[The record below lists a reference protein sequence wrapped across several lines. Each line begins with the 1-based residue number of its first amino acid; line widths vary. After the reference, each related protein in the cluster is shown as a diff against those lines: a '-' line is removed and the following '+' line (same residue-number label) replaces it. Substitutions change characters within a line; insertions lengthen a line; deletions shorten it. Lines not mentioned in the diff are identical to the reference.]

1 MFHALKNVKQKKN
14 KERNS
19 NLNTLV
25 LEQTEHGE
33 VPVDVYQKLASDRIL
48 FLAEYLDDTLASD
61 IVATLLLKDHEDSE
75 KKITLFINSHGGDI
89 RNSFMIYD
97 VMTMIHAPIE
107 TVCIGAAM
115 DEAIVLLAGGT
126 PGMRLATPHAI
137 ISATQLVHS
146 FHMHTDL
153 PGAQALFEQE
163 KLDNQRLMEIL
174 AKTTKKTLAQVKKDF
189 DRRVFFNA
197 KTALKY
203 GFIDKIVTFNK

>member
-1 MFHALKNVKQKKN
+1 LI
-14 KERNS
+14 
-19 NLNTLV
+19 LNTLV

-33 VPVDVYQKLASDRIL
+33 VPVDVYQKLSGDRIL
-48 FLAEYLDDTLASD
+48 FLTDYLDDNLASD
-61 IVATLLLKDHEDSE
+61 IVATLFLKDHEDSE
-75 KKITLFINSHGGDI
+75 SKITLFINTHGGDI
-89 RNSFMIYD
+89 RNSLMIYD

-115 DEAIVLLAGGT
+115 DEAVVLLAGGT
-126 PGMRLATPHAI
+126 PGMRSATPHAV

-153 PGAQALFEQE
+153 PGARAVFEQE

-174 AKTTKKTLAQVKKDF
+174 AKTTKKTVAQVKKDF

-197 KTALKY
+197 KSAMKY

>member
-1 MFHALKNVKQKKN
+1 M
-14 KERNS
+14 
-19 NLNTLV
+19 NTLV

-48 FLAEYLDDTLASD
+48 FLTEYLDDTLASD

-97 VMTMIHAPIE
+97 VMSMIHAPIE

-174 AKTTKKTLAQVKKDF
+174 AKTTKKTLAQVRKDF

-203 GFIDKIVTFNK
+203 GFIDKVVTFNK

>member
-1 MFHALKNVKQKKN
+1 M
-14 KERNS
+14 
-19 NLNTLV
+19 NTLV

-33 VPVDVYQKLASDRIL
+33 VPIDVYQKLSSDRIL
-48 FLAEYLDDTLASD
+48 FLTDYLDDNLASD
-61 IVATLLLKDHEDSE
+61 IIATLLLKDHEDSE

-97 VMTMIHAPIE
+97 VMSMVHAPIE

-115 DEAIVLLAGGT
+115 DEAVILLAGGT
-126 PGMRLATPHAI
+126 PGMRFATPHAI
-137 ISATQLVHS
+137 ISATQLIHS
-146 FHMHTDL
+146 FHMRTDL

-163 KLDNQRLMEIL
+163 KLDNQRLLETL

-197 KTALKY
+197 KTAMKY
-203 GFIDKIVTFNK
+203 GFVDKIVTFNK

>member
-1 MFHALKNVKQKKN
+1 MRRRARSRRKTKK
-14 KERNS
+14 EVLT
-19 NLNTLV
+19 LNTLV

-33 VPVDVYQKLASDRIL
+33 MPVDVYQKLASDRLL
-48 FLAEYLDDTLASD
+48 FLTEYLDDQLASD
-61 IVATLLLKDHEDSE
+61 IVATLFLKDHEDPE

-89 RNSFMIYD
+89 RNAFMIYD
-97 VMTMIHAPIE
+97 VMTMVQAPIE

-115 DEAIVLLAGGT
+115 DEAVVLLAGGT

-163 KLDNQRLMEIL
+163 KLDNQRLMDIL
-174 AKTTKKTLAQVKKDF
+174 SKTTKKTLTQVKKDF

-197 KTALKY
+197 KSAMKY

>member
-1 MFHALKNVKQKKN
+1 M
-14 KERNS
+14 
-19 NLNTLV
+19 NTLV
-25 LEQTEHGE
+25 LEQTEQGDI
-33 VPVDVYQKLASDRIL
+33 PVDVYQKMASDRIL
-48 FLAEYLDDTLASD
+48 FLAESLDDTLSSD
-61 IVATLLLKDHEDSE
+61 IVATLLLKDHEDPE

-89 RNSFMIYD
+89 RNAFMIYD
-97 VMTMIHAPIE
+97 VMKMISAPIE

-115 DEAIVLLAGGT
+115 DESLVILAGGT

-137 ISATQLVHS
+137 ISATQLVHG

-153 PGAQALFEQE
+153 SGAQAVFEQE

-174 AKTTKKTLAQVKKDF
+174 AKTSKKSLSQVKKDF

-197 KTALKY
+197 KSAMKY

>member
-1 MFHALKNVKQKKN
+1 M
-14 KERNS
+14 
-19 NLNTLV
+19 NTLV
-25 LEQTEHGE
+25 LEQTEFGE

-48 FLAEYLDDTLASD
+48 FLTESLDDTLASD

-89 RNSFMIYD
+89 RNALMIYD
-97 VMTMIHAPIE
+97 VMEMIHAPIE

-137 ISATQLVHS
+137 ISATQLIHS

-163 KLDNQRLMEIL
+163 RLDNQRLMEII
-174 AKTTKKTLAQVKKDF
+174 AKTTKKSLAQVKKDF

-197 KTALKY
+197 KGAMKY

>member
-1 MFHALKNVKQKKN
+1 LI
-14 KERNS
+14 
-19 NLNTLV
+19 LNTLV

-33 VPVDVYQKLASDRIL
+33 VPVDVYQKLSGDRIL
-48 FLAEYLDDTLASD
+48 FLTDFLDDNLASD

-75 KKITLFINSHGGDI
+75 SKITLFINTHGGDI
-89 RNSFMIYD
+89 RNSLMIYD
-97 VMTMIHAPIE
+97 VMDMIHAPIE

-115 DEAIVLLAGGT
+115 DEAVILLAGGT
-126 PGMRLATPHAI
+126 PGMRFATPHAV

-153 PGAQALFEQE
+153 PGAKSVFEQE

-174 AKTTKKTLAQVKKDF
+174 AKTTKKTIAQIKKDF

-197 KTALKY
+197 KSAMKY
-203 GFIDKIVTFNK
+203 GFIDKIVSFNK

>member
-1 MFHALKNVKQKKN
+1 M
-14 KERNS
+14 
-19 NLNTLV
+19 NTLV

-33 VPVDVYQKLASDRIL
+33 IPVDVYQKLSSDRIL
-48 FLAEYLDDTLASD
+48 FITDALDDRLASD
-61 IVATLLLKDHEDSE
+61 IVATLFLKDHEDSD

-89 RNSFMIYD
+89 RNAFMIYD
-97 VMTMIHAPIE
+97 VMTMVQAPIE

-115 DEAIVLLAGGT
+115 DEALVLLAGGT
-126 PGMRLATPHAI
+126 AGMRLATPHAI

-153 PGAQALFEQE
+153 PGARAIFEQE
-163 KLDNQRLMEIL
+163 KQDNQRLMEIL
-174 AKTTKKTLAQVKKDF
+174 SKASKKPIAQVKKDF

-197 KTALKY
+197 KSAQKY

>member
-1 MFHALKNVKQKKN
+1 M
-14 KERNS
+14 
-19 NLNTLV
+19 NTLV

-33 VPVDVYQKLASDRIL
+33 VPVDVYQKLAGDRIL
-48 FLAEYLDDTLASD
+48 FLTEYLDDTLASD

-75 KKITLFINSHGGDI
+75 SKITLFINAHGGDI

-115 DEAIVLLAGGT
+115 DEAVILLSGGT
-126 PGMRLATPHAI
+126 PGMRFATPHAV
-137 ISATQLVHS
+137 ISATQLFGS

-153 PGAQALFEQE
+153 PGAKALFEQE
-163 KLDNQRLMEIL
+163 RLDNQRLMEIL
-174 AKTTKKTLAQVKKDF
+174 AKNTKKTLAQVKKDF

-197 KTALKY
+197 KNAMKY
-203 GFIDKIVTFNK
+203 GFIDKIVAFNK

>member
-1 MFHALKNVKQKKN
+1 
-14 KERNS
+14 
-19 NLNTLV
+19 LNTLV

-33 VPVDVYQKLASDRIL
+33 VPVDVYQKLSSDRIL
-48 FLAEYLDDTLASD
+48 FLANYLDDDLASD

-89 RNSFMIYD
+89 RNALMIYD
-97 VMTMIHAPIE
+97 VMEMIHAPIE

-115 DEAIVLLAGGT
+115 DEAVILLAGGT
-126 PGMRLATPHAI
+126 PGMRLATPHAV
-137 ISATQLVHS
+137 ISATQLVGS

-174 AKTTKKTLAQVKKDF
+174 SKTTKKPIGQVKKDF

-197 KTALKY
+197 KNALKY
-203 GFIDKIVTFNK
+203 GFIDQIVTFNK

>member
-1 MFHALKNVKQKKN
+1 M
-14 KERNS
+14 
-19 NLNTLV
+19 NTLV

-33 VPVDVYQKLASDRIL
+33 VPVDVYQKLSSDRIL
-48 FLAEYLDDTLASD
+48 FLANYLDDDLASD

-89 RNSFMIYD
+89 RNALMIYD
-97 VMTMIHAPIE
+97 VMTMINAPIE

-115 DEAIVLLAGGT
+115 DEALILLAGGT
-126 PGMRLATPHAI
+126 PGIRFATPHAI

-174 AKTTKKTLAQVKKDF
+174 AKTSKKPLSQVKKDF

-197 KTALKY
+197 KNALKY